1 MHSLSGPLFLFL
13 AKAQRRKERQTSDTV
28 PGRSLGKAADQGAA
42 VVVRGA
48 GEAGLCRFVPLG
60 LTRLLA
66 TRTIMDHHALSARAA
81 WTTIETLLEDERLEF
96 LVEPEG
102 IDAIVP
108 RLLPYSMPAG
118 KLLG

>member
-1 MHSLSGPLFLFL
+1 MTQCL
-13 AKAQRRKERQTSDTV
+13 ADLNVWLALLVIHHQRHRLAREWFEALT
-28 PGRSLGKAADQGAA
+28 
-42 VVVRGA
+42 A
-48 GEAGLCRFVPLG
+48 GEAGLCRSVPLG